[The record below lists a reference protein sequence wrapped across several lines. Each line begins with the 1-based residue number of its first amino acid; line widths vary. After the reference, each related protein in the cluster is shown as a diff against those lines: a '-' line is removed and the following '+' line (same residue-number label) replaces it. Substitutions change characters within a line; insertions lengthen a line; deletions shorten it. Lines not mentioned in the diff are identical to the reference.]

1 MDSTVL
7 VALIGF
13 PSTFVVALAT
23 YRKTTT
29 VDKAV
34 NHRVT
39 GQTISEDIA
48 DIKVELRQQ
57 RQDIVWLIREHAAHI
72 KEHNR
77 IRGHLDDDD
86 E

>member
-13 PSTFVVALAT
+13 PSTFIVAIAT
-23 YRKTTT
+23 YRKTAT

-57 RQDIVWLIREHAAHI
+57 RQDIAWLIREHSAHI

-77 IRGHLDDDD
+77 IKGHVDDG
-86 E
+86 